1 MKGSGIMGSS
11 YQALQSEKIFKES
24 ILSQP
29 THLLASSVSL
39 DDPAIVVMTDF
50 NRITPISIESSAT
63 IHAANER
70 MISLG
75 VRLLFVIDHER
86 SVCGIIT
93 ANDILGERPVQ
104 YILEHGGVHDDILVL
119 DIMTRKEAFDAVK
132 INDVARYKVGD
143 IVETIKNSGR
153 HHVLV
158 IEDLSDHASIR
169 GIFSI
174 TQVSRQIG
182 EKIEFNNRANTF
194 SELEH
199 ALVAS
204 A

>member
-1 MKGSGIMGSS
+1 MGNS
-11 YQALQSEKIFKES
+11 YQALQSKKIFKES

-29 THLLASSVSL
+29 ASMQKSSVTL
-39 DDPAIVVMTDF
+39 EDPAIVVMTDF
-50 NRITPISIESSAT
+50 TRIAPITIESSAS
-63 IHAANER
+63 IDVANEK
-70 MISLG
+70 MINSG
-75 VRLLFVIDHER
+75 VRLLFVTDHDL

-104 YILEHGGVHDDILVL
+104 YIREHGGAHEDILVL
-119 DIMTRKEAFDAVK
+119 DIMTRKEAFDAVH

-143 IVETIKNSGR
+143 VVETIKHCGR

-158 IEDLSDHASIR
+158 IDDMDNLAEVR

-174 TQVSRQIG
+174 TQVSRQTG
-182 EKIEFNNRANTF
+182 EAITFNNRANTF
-194 SELEH
+194 AELEH
-199 ALVAS
+199 ALLAS

>member
-1 MKGSGIMGSS
+1 MGIS
-11 YQALQSEKIFKES
+11 YQALQSKKIFKES
-24 ILSQP
+24 ILPQP
-29 THLLASSVSL
+29 IHLQESSVSY

-50 NRITPISIESSAT
+50 NRTVPITIESGAT
-63 IHAANER
+63 IDVANEK
-70 MISLG
+70 MINSG
-75 VRLLFVIDHER
+75 VRLLFVTDHDR

-104 YILEHGGVHDDILVL
+104 YIKEHGGGHDDILVL
-119 DIMTRKEAFDAVK
+119 DIMTRKEAFDAVL
-132 INDVARYKVGD
+132 INDVARFKVGD

-158 IEDLSDHASIR
+158 IDDLDDYASIR

-194 SELEH
+194 AELEH
-199 ALVAS
+199 ALVAN

>member
-1 MKGSGIMGSS
+1 MGIS
-11 YQALQSEKIFKES
+11 YQALQSKKIFKES

-29 THLLASSVSL
+29 VHLQASSVSF
-39 DDPAIVVMTDF
+39 DDPAIVAMTDF
-50 NRITPISIESSAT
+50 NRITPITIESSAT
-63 IHAANER
+63 IDVANEK
-70 MISLG
+70 MINLG
-75 VRLLFVIDHER
+75 VRLLFVTDQER

-104 YILEHGGVHDDILVL
+104 YIKEHGGMHEDILVL
-119 DIMTRKEAFDAVK
+119 DIMTRKEAFDAVR

-158 IEDLSDHASIR
+158 IEDLDDHASIR

-194 SELEH
+194 AELEH
-199 ALVAS
+199 ALVAN